1 MTRILTL
8 YSRLGCHLCESMER
22 ALAERRGRLDFTAR
36 TVDVDD
42 DPQLQSRFGDQVP
55 VLMAGDREICRY
67 VLDERALE
75 ACLNG
80 PRRAR

>member
-8 YSRLGCHLCESMER
+8 YSRFGCHLCESMER
-22 ALAERRGRLDFTAR
+22 ALAERLGRLGFTVR
-36 TVDVDD
+36 TVDIDG
-42 DPQLQSRFGDQVP
+42 DPQLRSRFGDKVP
-55 VLMAGDREICRY
+55 VLMEGDREICRY
-67 VLDERALE
+67 VLDDHALE